1 MTALNSRKNSR
12 IGGGSASGFSMSNK
26 TTNRLAATSVSANN
40 LLDLSPMSR
49 SSPCQMMEDDES
61 PATGDPNGNG
71 NIKLSNSLEQFKRAE
86 KKIDFQSLEHKQL
99 KGDLVPLL
107 DTQTAVSGSTT
118 VVSTIPLTTTN
129 SANCISANSKPNI
142 RTHPLVSKCQ
152 HKLLSLLCFYNLPAA
167 ICVHFACFII
177 LSDKLFKLPG

>member
-12 IGGGSASGFSMSNK
+12 TGGGSGSGFTMPMSNSS
-26 TTNRLAATSVSANN
+26 TNRLAATSVSANN

-49 SSPCQMMEDDES
+49 SSPCQMMENAEPPD
-61 PATGDPNGNG
+61 TGDPNGN
-71 NIKLSNSLEQFKRAE
+71 IKLRNSAEQFTRGE
-86 KKIDFQSLEHKQL
+86 RNSDSQSLQHKQF

-118 VVSTIPLTTTN
+118 IVSAIPATGTN

-142 RTHPLVSKCQ
+142 CTHPLVSHCQ
-152 HKLLSLLCFYNLPAA
+152 VLH
-167 ICVHFACFII
+167 
-177 LSDKLFKLPG
+177 

>member
-61 PATGDPNGNG
+61 LATGNPNGNG
-71 NIKLSNSLEQFKRAE
+71 NIKLSNSSEQFKQAE
-86 KKIDFQSLEHKQL
+86 RKIDYQSLEHKQ

-107 DTQTAVSGSTT
+107 NTQTAVSGSTT
-118 VVSTIPLTTTN
+118 VVSAIPLTN

-142 RTHPLVSKCQ
+142 RTHPLVSKLLQ
-152 HKLLSLLCFYNLPAA
+152 FSPLLSNLLAA
-167 ICVHFACFII
+167 ICLHFACFM
-177 LSDKLFKLPG
+177 FN